1 MASDTGTTEN
11 AQSDAT
17 VTAPAEEPRLKRR
30 RVRVRVRRKQE
41 KFPRPLR
48 IALLLGLPIL
58 LWTAIYFIGRA
69 LL

>member
-1 MASDTGTTEN
+1 MASDTGTTES
-11 AQSDAT
+11 AQSDAA

-30 RVRVRVRRKQE
+30 RVRVRRKQE
-41 KFPRPLR
+41 KFPRPVR

-58 LWTAIYFIGRA
+58 LWTGIYLLGRA